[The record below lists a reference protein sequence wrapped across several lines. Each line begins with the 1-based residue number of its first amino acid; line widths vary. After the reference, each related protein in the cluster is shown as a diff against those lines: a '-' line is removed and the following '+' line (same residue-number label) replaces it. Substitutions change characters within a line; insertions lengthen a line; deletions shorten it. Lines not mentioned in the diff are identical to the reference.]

1 MVQELH
7 TVLVQVPHSKVLE
20 QVHMVL
26 EQEHMVLVQEHMVL
40 ELGHSM
46 LAQAFRSSFVVL
58 CEQLYVLRAWREGA
72 RRVRRYIRHSF
83 RRSRFRHRLVVALGK
98 LVGMVQVL
106 VRLCRRRQRSFR
118 HIACA

>member
-7 TVLVQVPHSKVLE
+7 TVLVQVPHSKALE

-26 EQEHMVLVQEHMVL
+26 EHMALVLEHMVL

-58 CEQLYVLRAWREGA
+58 CEQLYVLRAWREGE
-72 RRVRRYIRHSF
+72 RRVRHCIRHSHF
-83 RRSRFRHRLVVALGK
+83 HHSRYRHMLVVALGK
-98 LVGMVQVL
+98 LVGMEQVL
-106 VRLCRRRQRSFR
+106 VRPCRHRQRSFR